1 MNYSIVR
8 YFVGWVLLA
17 VGAFMLIPTAL
28 ALISG
33 DGVGTAFALSASLAL
48 AAGLVSCC
56 VKPHDRSMYSKEGF
70 AAVSLGWIAMSLVGA
85 LPLWISGFTPSFS
98 YAFSNEEVSPRLK
111 SVFFSDLPIRNSMQK

>member
-33 DGVGTAFALSASLAL
+33 DGVGAAFALSAGLAL

-56 VKPHDRSMYSKEGF
+56 VKPHDRSLYSKEGF

-85 LPLWISGFTPSFS
+85 LPFWISGFAPSFTDALLAVIS
-98 YAFSNEEVSPRLK
+98 GFPTTRA
-111 SVFFSDLPIRNSMQK
+111 